1 MDFTC
6 EQSHPCTRLSAVIK
20 RPETSCFQASG
31 RFETWGSNLRYG
43 IPKEVATAPYHSR
56 KVTIASTSK
65 RAGQKS
71 VISKKF
77 DFVNKSL
84 FPVVELKRSIP
95 RPFYSHLRTAPK
107 VWGTFGGWKWSEL
120 RSHQTYRA
128 VKADLSAHFD
138 TNSVC
143 FISNL

>member
-1 MDFTC
+1 M
-6 EQSHPCTRLSAVIK
+6 
-20 RPETSCFQASG
+20 
-31 RFETWGSNLRYG
+31 
-43 IPKEVATAPYHSR
+43 
-56 KVTIASTSK
+56 
-65 RAGQKS
+65 GQKS

-84 FPVVELKRSIP
+84 FPVVELKRSLP

-107 VWGTFGGWKWSEL
+107 VWGTFGGCKWSEL
-120 RSHQTYRA
+120 RSHQSYRA

-143 FISNL
+143 FISDL

>member
-65 RAGQKS
+65 NRDGS
-71 VISKKF
+71 F
-77 DFVNKSL
+77 
-84 FPVVELKRSIP
+84 FPLLGIFQAFHVTGDDQFFIGRNDQDTD
-95 RPFYSHLRTAPK
+95 LRF
-107 VWGTFGGWKWSEL
+107 WG
-120 RSHQTYRA
+120 
-128 VKADLSAHFD
+128 
-138 TNSVC
+138 
-143 FISNL
+143 